1 MNQSDIFMPVCALAA
16 LTFLV
21 LLNVPIRRFASAFR
35 GQTNRNDYKFGESE
49 RVPGYVVLANR
60 NLMNLL
66 EMPLLFYVVTVCL
79 FVTGGVTQT
88 LMTLAWIF
96 VGLRA
101 AHSLVHLTFNNVL
114 VRLSFYAASNI
125 VLASM
130 WIAFFAGLRA
140 S

>member
-1 MNQSDIFMPVCALAA
+1 MNQSDIFMPVSALVA

-21 LLNVPIRRFASAFR
+21 LLNVPIRRFASAFQGKTTR
-35 GQTNRNDYKFGESE
+35 DDYKYGESA
-49 RVPGYVVLANR
+49 RVPGDVAIPNR

-66 EMPLLFYVVTVCL
+66 EMPVLFYVASLCL
-79 FVTGGVTQT
+79 FVTNGVNETQ
-88 LMTLAWIF
+88 LRLAWVF

-114 VRLSFYAASNI
+114 VRLSLYAASNI

-130 WIAFFAGLRA
+130 WIAFFAGLR
-140 S
+140 SS